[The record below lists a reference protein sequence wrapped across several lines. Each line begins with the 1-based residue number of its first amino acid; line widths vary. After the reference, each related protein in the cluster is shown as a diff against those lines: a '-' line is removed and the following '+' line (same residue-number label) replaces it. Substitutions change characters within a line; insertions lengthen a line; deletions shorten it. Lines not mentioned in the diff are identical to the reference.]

1 MTFAMILGAGVGVGC
16 IGLALGCWTV
26 SPTLHSVAESMN
38 VAGATG
44 PSDTA
49 ASSIRLRIGRSMVT
63 WVDARTV
70 QTGPRWAALQSSL
83 AITGILSEEMAAKV
97 LIGGGVGLVGPP
109 LLWAIASVA
118 GLAISPEFPLLLAAV
133 AVPAGFCLP
142 ITGLL
147 ADARDRRRHFRV
159 IIGSFVDLVVLG
171 LAGGVGIEGAMFAA
185 AGVSNDWAARRM
197 TKVLLTARDSG
208 ESLWAAL
215 GRLGEEI
222 GVPELVELATAL
234 ELAGTEGARIRQSLT
249 ARAISFRRH
258 EQADAESDA
267 HSTTERLFLPGAL
280 LLIGFLLFIGYPAFN
295 RILGGV

>member
-1 MTFAMILGAGVGVGC
+1 
-16 IGLALGCWTV
+16 
-26 SPTLHSVAESMN
+26 
-38 VAGATG
+38 
-44 PSDTA
+44 
-49 ASSIRLRIGRSMVT
+49 MVT